1 MLETQRKVE
10 SVGKTIAKETPKVQ
24 TEEPAVG
31 GRTSSTL
38 KRNRYVLYYTEL
50 YCTVLYYAI
59 LTVLY
64 YTILYYTI
72 LYYTILRYT
81 KLYCTI
87 SYSYM
92 IPHVTI
98 NNSPTQ
104 YN

>member
-50 YCTVLYYAI
+50 YCTI
-59 LTVLY
+59 LCYTY
-64 YTILYYTI
+64 CTILYYTI
-72 LYYTILRYT
+72 LYYTRMHYAACAMLCYDGMGCCV
-81 KLYCTI
+81 K
-87 SYSYM
+87 
-92 IPHVTI
+92 
-98 NNSPTQ
+98 
-104 YN
+104 